1 MNFGAGEGA
10 ESIERL
16 RAARSLLFVPA
27 DDRRKVARAWT
38 SGADA
43 VVLDLEDAVAPA
55 RKDAARQLVSEVLP
69 AAALL
74 ILRVNGTDTPW
85 AAEDLRMLDGL
96 SVDAVM
102 LPKASPESLVALG
115 DEGPPVIALI
125 ETAAGLRRA
134 YEIAS
139 HTRVVALAL
148 GGADLGAELG
158 WAEDPAA
165 AELLHARSVLVVDSA
180 AAGIRAPFDVVH
192 LAVGDPDG
200 ARVEAEQARRLGLG
214 GKLCIHPRQVPVVNT
229 AFAPSQR
236 EREQAARVVQALDEA
251 MDLGS
256 AVAVVDGKLVDA
268 PVARRARATLRA
280 AEVHSVTT
288 SKEAQCN

>member
-1 MNFGAGEGA
+1 MDVT
-10 ESIERL
+10 ERL

-55 RKDAARQLVSEVLP
+55 RKQAGRQLVSEVLP
-69 AAALL
+69 ATGPLR
-74 ILRVNGTDTPW
+74 IVRVNGTDTPW
-85 AAEDLRMLDGL
+85 AAEDLRMLDGM

-102 LPKASPESLVALG
+102 LPKASPESLSAVG
-115 DEGPPVIALI
+115 DEGPPVIALV

-139 HTRVVALAL
+139 HARVVALAL
-148 GGADLGAELG
+148 GGADLGAELS
-158 WAEDPAA
+158 WAEDAA
-165 AELLHARSVLVVDSA
+165 AEELLHARSVLVVDSA

-192 LAVGDPDG
+192 LAVGDPEG
-200 ARVEAEQARRLGLG
+200 ARVEAERARRLGLG
-214 GKLCIHPRQVPVVNT
+214 GKLCVHPRQVPVVNT
-229 AFAPSQR
+229 VFAPSQR
-236 EREQAARVVQALDEA
+236 EREWAARVVRALDEA
-251 MDLGS
+251 LELGS

-280 AEVHSVTT
+280 AEAHSASSVTT